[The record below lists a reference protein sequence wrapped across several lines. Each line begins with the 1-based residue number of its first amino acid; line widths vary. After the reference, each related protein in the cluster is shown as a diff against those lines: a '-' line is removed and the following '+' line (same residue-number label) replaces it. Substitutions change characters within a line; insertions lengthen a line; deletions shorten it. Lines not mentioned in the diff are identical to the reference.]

1 MGTFDGDVEG
11 AVEGVPIDVVQE
23 DGVVALCQQRHGSC
37 YEDGHVT
44 ANRQFLEEKFLCSC

>member
-1 MGTFDGDVEG
+1 MGTFDGDFEG
-11 AVEGVPIDVVQE
+11 ALEGVAVDVVQE

-44 ANRQFLEEKFLCSC
+44 ANRMNKG